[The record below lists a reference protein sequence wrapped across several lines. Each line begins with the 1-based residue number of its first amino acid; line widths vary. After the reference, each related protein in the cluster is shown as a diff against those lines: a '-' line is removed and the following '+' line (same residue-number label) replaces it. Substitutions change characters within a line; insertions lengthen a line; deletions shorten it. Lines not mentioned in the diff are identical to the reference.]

1 MASEDRRV
9 EKTKKIIDDACWEL
23 MQEKSF
29 DEITVRDIASRAKI
43 NRATFYRYH
52 VDKYDWMEKKIRE
65 LMSELTQISSD
76 IKVTTDKQELTSS
89 IEAMFLHLDAHFF
102 SYSNLINNK
111 GTIVFQDLFKGLLL
125 DICYET
131 HGIQA
136 NQIPQMD
143 LRFHLEASAAAGA
156 IEWWIKNNRP
166 LSAKQMA
173 QELSGMR
180 SNNTDRHC

>member
-9 EKTKKIIDDACWEL
+9 EKTKKIIDDACWAL

-52 VDKYDWMEKKIRE
+52 VDKYDWIEKKIRE

-76 IKVTTDKQELTSS
+76 IKAATGEQKLASS

-102 SYSNLINNK
+102 SYSNLISNK
-111 GTIVFQDLFKGLLL
+111 GTIVFQDLFRGLFL

-131 HGIQA
+131 HGIDV
-136 NQIPQMD
+136 NQIPKMD
-143 LRFHLEASAAAGA
+143 LRFHLEASAAVGA
-156 IEWWIKNNRP
+156 IEWWIKNDRP

-173 QELSGMR
+173 QELSVMH
-180 SNNTDRHC
+180 SNNSGGHR